1 MRILFKYAE
10 ISTDKKGF
18 IMKLNEVAKFF
29 GGKKKLA
36 DALGIYPS
44 AVTQWGETVP
54 LSRQYQIEVMT
65 KGRFKAVRKAA

>member
-1 MRILFKYAE
+1 MRIVFKYAE
-10 ISTDKKGF
+10 ISKGEKGS
-18 IMKLNEVAKFF
+18 IMKLNEVAEFF

-65 KGRFKAVRKAA
+65 GGRFKAVRKAA